1 MISKKIDDNGFKIL
15 SLLILLNIF
24 TGRFFENITFINI
37 PLNFIILFFLFI
49 KSKLHNE
56 IFTYKD
62 PILKIFFIY
71 LLISL
76 IQLLIG
82 FNKHG
87 IWALRDGLYF
97 LNMFFFFIA
106 YFYSINSHS
115 IDKFDKFLS
124 TTAFIGFIYVIL
136 VILDFKNFGPTI
148 ISQQG
153 NNFPLINF
161 FNLRNIFIWIAFYL
175 LIQEN
180 KSLLSNKFFPIVL
193 IGLSIISFQ
202 SRTSYLTIFILAI
215 YFVSLNKISIKGIF
229 KSIFLLIFIF
239 LIVNLFNLNP
249 SANLSGRLTSEFS
262 IDYLIDHISTLF
274 VFSDSYQFGGTL
286 AGPESSALAR
296 YGWWAEVIKKNSE
309 SLMGI
314 LFGQGFGIP
323 LIDFKSSTSGFAREP
338 HNMFISVYG
347 RQGLI
352 GLLLFCMIIF
362 KSIIRIHRYI
372 NSKNISLKDRSV
384 FLSYFVY
391 ILVFTIGFIGDS
403 ILNYSCASLGYFI
416 FMGYIM
422 GYQSKDSH

>member
-1 MISKKIDDNGFKIL
+1 MISKKIDDNDFKVL

-24 TGRFFENITFINI
+24 TGRFFENIIFFNI
-37 PLNFIILFFLFI
+37 PLNFIILFFLFL

-62 PILKIFFIY
+62 PILKIFFFY

-76 IQLLIG
+76 TQLLIG
-82 FNKHG
+82 FNNHG

-124 TTAFIGFIYVIL
+124 TAAFVTFVYVIL
-136 VILDFKNFGPTI
+136 VLLNINNFGPTI
-148 ISQQG
+148 ISPQG

-161 FNLRNIFIWIAFYL
+161 FNLRNIFVWVGFYL

-180 KSLLSNKFFPIVL
+180 KSLLSNKFYSILL

-215 YFVSLNKISIKGIF
+215 YFVSLNKISINGILKF
-229 KSIFLLIFIF
+229 IFLLIFIF
-239 LIVNLFNLNP
+239 LIFNLFNLSP
-249 SANLSGRLTSEFS
+249 GANLSGRLTNEFS

-274 VFSDSYQFGGTL
+274 VFSDNYQYGGAL
-286 AGPESSALAR
+286 AGPENSALAR
-296 YGWWAEVIKKNSE
+296 YGWWTEVIEKNSQ
-309 SLMGI
+309 SLTGI
-314 LFGQGFGIP
+314 LFGQGFGVP
-323 LIDFKSSTSGFAREP
+323 LIDFKSGTSGFAREP

-352 GLLLFCMIIF
+352 GLLLFCIIIF
-362 KSIIRIHRYI
+362 KSIIRIHKYI
-372 NSKNISLKDRSV
+372 NSKNISLKDRAV

-391 ILVFTIGFIGDS
+391 ILVITIGFIGDS
-403 ILNYSCASLGYFI
+403 ILNYSSASLAYFI
-416 FMGYIM
+416 FMGYIL
-422 GYQSKDSH
+422 GYESKDSH